1 MSSVKEFSDATWE
14 QDVLKAEGTVLV
26 DFSATWCGPCKAMA
40 PVVDDL
46 AEQYKGRITVGKL
59 DVDDN
64 MSTAVQYQVQGVPTL
79 GVFRN
84 GELVD
89 RMVGYPGPR
98 QVRSFFEK
106 QDSVVEKQKSA

>member
-40 PVVDDL
+40 PVVDEL
-46 AEQYKGRITVGKL
+46 AEQYKGKVTVGKL
-59 DVDDN
+59 DVDD
-64 MSTAVQYQVQGVPTL
+64 SPTTAMQYDVRGVPTL

-84 GELVD
+84 GQLVD
-89 RMVGYPGPR
+89 RLVGYPGPR
-98 QVRSFFEK
+98 GVRSFFEK
-106 QDSVVEKQKSA
+106 QESLEKQKSA

>member
-46 AEQYKGRITVGKL
+46 AEEYQGRVTVGKL
-59 DVDDN
+59 DVDGSP
-64 MSTAVQYQVQGVPTL
+64 STAMQYDVRGVPTL

-84 GELVD
+84 GQLVD
-89 RMVGYPGPR
+89 RLVGYPGPR
-98 QVRSFFEK
+98 GVRSFFEK
-106 QDSVVEKQKSA
+106 QAPAKAKAS